1 MLTDTIVQR
10 TFFISLGVAVL
21 LLVAMFPATT
31 VLVEAAGTTGYPWLD
46 RLLEVLSLAGTAVL
60 AWFLFPTVVA
70 AVLGF
75 LLDKVVAATERRH
88 FPRLPAAEDQ
98 PVLKTLPYAL
108 GFAALV
114 LVLNLL
120 ALPLYLVP
128 GLNIPVYLAL
138 NGYLLGREYVEL
150 VLARRHS
157 LAALKPLRR
166 QYRRQIWGTGLVT
179 AVLLLIPFLNLLA
192 PVLGGALAAL
202 RVHRATAR
210 NLQR

>member
-10 TFFISLGVAVL
+10 SFFISLGVAVL
-21 LLVAMFPATT
+21 LLVAMFPTTT

-70 AVLGF
+70 AVL
-75 LLDKVVAATERRH
+75 LDKVVAATERRH
-88 FPRLPAAEDQ
+88 FPGLPAAEDQ